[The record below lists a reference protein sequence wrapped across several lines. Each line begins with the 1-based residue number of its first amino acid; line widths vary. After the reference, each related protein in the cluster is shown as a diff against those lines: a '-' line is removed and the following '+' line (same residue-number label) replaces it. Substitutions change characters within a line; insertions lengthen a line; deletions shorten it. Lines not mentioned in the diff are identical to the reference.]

1 MGLKDTVSLFLAD
14 GKQVAIESRSQP
26 VEELVGAGNVVQHV
40 DEAMA
45 IAMSLKVEG
54 PQDVPVFEV
63 LNKDR
68 AVLAELGRHQ
78 NRGHWI

>member
-14 GKQVAIESRSQP
+14 RKQIAVESRSQP

-54 PQDVPVFEV
+54 PQDVSVFEV
-63 LNKDR
+63 PNKDR
-68 AVLAELGRHQ
+68 AS
-78 NRGHWI
+78 